1 MEIDRKICT
10 LHPDMI
16 TALVK
21 QVSIELSNKTLY
33 KTFANYFG
41 TNGLFQLE
49 EYFNKRAEEEELH
62 HKWISDYLSFN
73 VATFKYLAVPENDIK
88 IENNLDPFKATV
100 DREISTTEEIN
111 ALVELALNEKDWATF
126 SWLTGDNDE
135 KGRLCLEQI
144 EEESISRSILD
155 LASEP
160 NTSWLSKQ
168 DQIMD
173 FYTATRG

>member
-16 TALVK
+16 AALVK
-21 QVSIELSNKTLY
+21 QVGIELYNKFFY

-41 TNGLFQLE
+41 TNGLYQLE
-49 EYFNKRAEEEELH
+49 DYFNKRAEEEELH

-73 VATFKYLAVPENDIK
+73 DATFKYPEVPATEVS
-88 IENNLDPFKATV
+88 IENNLYPFTATV
-100 DREISTTEEIN
+100 EREIQTTQEIN
-111 ALVELALNEKDWATF
+111 HLVELALEEKDWETF
-126 SWLTGDNDE
+126 SWLTGDSDE

-155 LASEP
+155 LASEA
-160 NTSWLSKQ
+160 NTSWLTKQ
-168 DQIMD
+168 KTIAD
-173 FYTATRG
+173 FYKSTRG